1 MKEFKQENV
10 ITKNHSGFYGLN
22 ELEEGQEWTRMVA
35 MGMEMSLIFEK
46 KSLEME
52 PKDRSTFARSWVG
65 REVDYKTAVLRL
77 FCNLLKLLHRIQVTI
92 PTNSYSTES
101 FWKILV

>member
-1 MKEFKQENV
+1 MINFICIFLSERSRDK
-10 ITKNHSGFYGLN
+10 TKGCILHDSLYMTSGKAKAIG
-22 ELEEGQEWTRMVA
+22 T
-35 MGMEMSLIFEK
+35 EK
-46 KSLEME
+46 
-52 PKDRSTFARSWVG
+52 RSTFARSWVG

-77 FCNLLKLLHRIQVTI
+77 FCNLFKLLHRIQATI